1 MSFRKEDIEKIY
13 NTIRVKHNTGKNASY
28 IPELK
33 DVDPDIY
40 AISICDING
49 NIMNV
54 GDSNK
59 KVAIESVSKVFSL
72 ILSLNKYNIKTLMDK
87 IGSLQGIRSFNSL
100 EDVIRIK
107 NHTINS
113 FVNAGAMATTS
124 LLYNKNKPD
133 KDKEKDKEKE
143 TNVDKIIMNNMD
155 KMIKKNME
163 DFAGEKLEL
172 NNKVYNSEMNNNQHN
187 IKLVKTL
194 MKYNRFYGKIETII
208 DSYTKQCSYMVSSK
222 NIAVM
227 AATIANYGLNPIT
240 KKKLT
245 SRENAKYVI
254 DHMAEH
260 GMYNQ
265 SPAWWKETCLPAKS
279 GVGGIIMIV
288 IPGIMGIGIVS
299 PPLNT
304 FGNSKH
310 GVETGKMLAN
320 TPIYT

>member
-1 MSFRKEDIEKIY
+1 MSFKREDIEKIY

-33 DVDPDIY
+33 DVDPNIY
-40 AISICDING
+40 AISICDIKG
-49 NIMNV
+49 HIINV
-54 GDSNK
+54 GDSDK

-72 ILSLNKYNIKTLMDK
+72 ILALNKYNVTTLLDK
-87 IGSLQGIRSFNSL
+87 IGSLKEIGSFNSL
-100 EDVIRIK
+100 EDVINIK

-124 LLYNKNKPD
+124 LLYKKNKPD
-133 KDKEKDKEKE
+133 KEKEKETE

-172 NNKVYNSEMNNNQHN
+172 NNKVYISEMNNNQHN

-208 DSYTKQCSYMVSSK
+208 ECYTKQCSYMVSSK

-227 AATIANYGLNPIT
+227 AAAIANYGVNPIT

-245 SRENAKYVI
+245 SRENATYVI
-254 DHMAEH
+254 EHMAEH

-288 IPGIMGIGIVS
+288 IPGVMGIGIVS

-304 FGNSKH
+304 YGNSKR
-310 GVETGKMLAN
+310 GVDTGKMLAN
-320 TPIYT
+320 IPIYA

>member
-1 MSFRKEDIEKIY
+1 MSFLKEDVEKIY

-33 DVDPDIY
+33 GVDPNIY
-40 AISICDING
+40 AISICDIKG
-49 NIMNV
+49 NIMNI
-54 GDSNK
+54 GDYDK

-72 ILSLNKYNIKTLMDK
+72 ILALNKYNVETLLEK
-87 IGSLQGIRSFNSL
+87 IGNSEEIRSFNSL
-100 EDVIRIK
+100 EDVLKIK

-124 LLYNKNKPD
+124 LLYDKNRPD
-133 KDKEKDKEKE
+133 KENRTNIDKL
-143 TNVDKIIMNNMD
+143 
-155 KMIKKNME
+155 IKKNME
-163 DFAGEKLEL
+163 NFCGEKIEL
-172 NNKVYNSEMNNNQHN
+172 NNKVYISEITNNQHN
-187 IKLVKTL
+187 RKLVMEL
-194 MKYNRFYGKIETII
+194 MKFGRFYGKIQTII
-208 DSYTKQCSYMVSSK
+208 QCYTKQCSYMVSSK

-227 AATIANYGLNPIT
+227 AATIANYGVNPIT

-245 SRENAKYVI
+245 SRKNSEYVI

-260 GMYNQ
+260 GMYNEA
-265 SPAWWKETCLPAKS
+265 PAWWKETCLPAKS

-299 PPLNT
+299 PPLDT
-304 FGNSKH
+304 FGNSKR

-320 TPIYT
+320 TPIYV

>member
-1 MSFRKEDIEKIY
+1 MSFKKEDIENIY

-33 DVDPDIY
+33 HVDPDIY
-40 AISICDING
+40 AISICDIKG
-49 NIMNV
+49 NTMNV
-54 GDSNK
+54 GDYNK

-72 ILSLNKYNIKTLMDK
+72 VLALNKYNVTTLMDK

-100 EDVIRIK
+100 EDVINIK

-124 LLYNKNKPD
+124 MLYNKNKPD
-133 KDKEKDKEKE
+133 KEKEKEKE

-172 NNKVYNSEMNNNQHN
+172 NNKVYKSEMETNQHN

-208 DSYTKQCSYMVSSK
+208 DCYTKQCSYMVSSK

-227 AATIANYGLNPIT
+227 AATIANYGVNPIT

-245 SRENAKYVI
+245 SRKNAEYVI

-265 SPAWWKETCLPAKS
+265 SPAWWNETSLPAKS

-288 IPGIMGIGIVS
+288 IPGVMGIGIVS

-304 FGNSKH
+304 YGNSKR
-310 GVETGKMLAN
+310 GVDTGKMLAKI
-320 TPIYT
+320 PIYA